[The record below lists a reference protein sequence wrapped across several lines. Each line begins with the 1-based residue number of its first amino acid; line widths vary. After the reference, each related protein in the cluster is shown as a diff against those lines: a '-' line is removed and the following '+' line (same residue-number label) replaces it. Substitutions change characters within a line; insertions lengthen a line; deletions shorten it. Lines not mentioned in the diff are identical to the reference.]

1 MQNDAN
7 KPFHLSPL
15 EGHQDFISQFVT
27 AFDENRLH
35 HAWLLSG
42 SEGIGKA
49 KLAQYLAAWLL
60 SQPND
65 NNISMFGAQ
74 AAPTSSSVFRLSE
87 ENRDVRLVMSGTHPD
102 LLTLR
107 AQSDDKNKSGQIKIE
122 QVRKLP
128 AFFSHSAARAGWRIA
143 IIDSLDDI
151 NRNGANAML
160 KILEEPPEKAILFVL
175 ASRLGQVLPTIRSR
189 CILAPLSPLSFDE
202 SLRVMKQLYPEADEN
217 QLSLLVQLS
226 EGAPGKAQALADTGA
241 VDLFEASC
249 TLLASKRALD
259 ADMMA
264 IAEKWA
270 PQGQKAGPMRKA
282 ALFLFDK
289 VIAAAALNAAIP
301 SYQVTDKQLF
311 TSVPFIQ
318 TTVAALAERHSATF
332 LSSLH
337 QEFVEEINRTERLY
351 LDMGAVMSRFFHKIN
366 SQSPS

>member
-1 MQNDAN
+1 MQNDPNNA
-7 KPFHLSPL
+7 FQLSPL
-15 EGHQDFISQFVT
+15 EGHQDLISQFVT

-35 HAWLLSG
+35 HAWLFSG
-42 SEGIGKA
+42 PEGIGKA

-60 SQPND
+60 SRPDD
-65 NNISMFGAQ
+65 NNLSMFGET
-74 AAPTSSSVFRLSE
+74 AAPSAASVFSLSE
-87 ENRDVRLVMSGTHPD
+87 DDSDVRLVMSGTHPD
-102 LLTLR
+102 LLTLS
-107 AQSDDKNKSGQIKIE
+107 AESDEKNKSGQIKIE

-128 AFFSHSAARAGWRIA
+128 AFFSLSAARAGWRIA

-160 KILEEPPEKAILFVL
+160 KMLEEPPDKTILFVL
-175 ASRLGQVLPTIRSR
+175 TSRLGQVLPTIRSR

-202 SLRVMKQLYPEADEN
+202 SMRVMRQLYPEADEG

-226 EGAPGKAQALADTGA
+226 EGAPGKAQTLAGTGA

-249 TLLASKRALD
+249 TFLASKRAPD

-264 IAEKWA
+264 IAEKWG

-289 VIAAAALNAAIP
+289 VIAAAALNAAVP
-301 SYQVTDKQLF
+301 SYHATDNQLF

-318 TTVAALAERHSATF
+318 RTVAALAERHSAQF

-337 QEFVEEINRTERLY
+337 QEFIEEINRTERLY
-351 LDMGAVMSRFFHKIN
+351 LDMGAVMTRFFHKIN
-366 SQSPS
+366 SQSLS